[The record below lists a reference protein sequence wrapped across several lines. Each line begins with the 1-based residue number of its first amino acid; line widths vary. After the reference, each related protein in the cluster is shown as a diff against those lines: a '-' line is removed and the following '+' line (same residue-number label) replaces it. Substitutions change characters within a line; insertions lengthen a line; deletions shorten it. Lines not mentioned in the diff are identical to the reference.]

1 MRAWRFASG
10 TGAPLNVMVS
20 PSEFGF
26 DGILLKKDAAAQTW
40 STSDLRFD
48 PGSGIGTGV
57 VEGFGNITDEVYLI
71 TWYASTIDDCDYT
84 FPNCGFSGGSTA
96 YPTATVD
103 VTAAL
108 ISEPPTV
115 RVDSTLS
122 SDRDLDGDSD
132 TVNLTMV
139 VNSTA
144 FFEILDVT
152 VHAFKD
158 NILFDSYEM
167 DVAAGNGIE
176 VPVNL
181 YFTAPEDGDYVFDIE
196 LRNYAWTLVD

>member
-1 MRAWRFASG
+1 
-10 TGAPLNVMVS
+10 
-20 PSEFGF
+20 
-26 DGILLKKDAAAQTW
+26 
-40 STSDLRFD
+40 
-48 PGSGIGTGV
+48 
-57 VEGFGNITDEVYLI
+57 
-71 TWYASTIDDCDYT
+71 
-84 FPNCGFSGGSTA
+84 
-96 YPTATVD
+96 
-103 VTAAL
+103 
-108 ISEPPTV
+108 
-115 RVDSTLS
+115 
-122 SDRDLDGDSD
+122 
-132 TVNLTMV
+132 MV

-196 LRNYAWTLVD
+196 LRNYAGTLVDEVLTAPVLLHNMAPVAASTSAANVTQTLSLIHI

>member
-1 MRAWRFASG
+1 MKFH
-10 TGAPLNVMVS
+10 
-20 PSEFGF
+20 
-26 DGILLKKDAAAQTW
+26 
-40 STSDLRFD
+40 
-48 PGSGIGTGV
+48 
-57 VEGFGNITDEVYLI
+57 LI

-152 VHAFKD
+152 IHAFKD

-167 DVAAGNGIE
+167 DVGYPGNGIE

-196 LRNYAWTLVD
+196 LRNYAGTLVDEALTAPVLLHNMAPVAASTSAANVTHLICVTVLWRRL